1 VTVADNDV
9 IVSSL
14 AGTDLFAGLSP
25 KTLRSIAESGEVR
38 DFEAGT
44 VVTTEGAKV
53 EGFSA
58 FGREGAY
65 FHLILDGD
73 AAVSRHGEAVATIGP
88 GAYFGEVSLIDGG
101 PRSAEV
107 TAGASGLRTFSLQKW
122 SFESLLEEHPE
133 VAAPMLRVMTARLR
147 SAEARGD

>member
-1 VTVADNDV
+1 MAENDE
-9 IVSSL
+9 IVERL

-25 KTLRSIAESGEVR
+25 KTLRKLADSGEVR

-65 FHLILDGD
+65 FHLILDG
-73 AAVSRHGEAVATIGP
+73 AADVSRHGASVASIGP

-107 TAGASGLRTFSLQKW
+107 TAGADGLRTFSVQKW
-122 SFESLLEEHPE
+122 SFENLLEEHPE
-133 VAAPMLRVMTARLR
+133 VAVPMLRVMIGRLR
-147 SAEARGD
+147 AAESVSD

>member
-1 VTVADNDV
+1 VAENDD
-9 IVSSL
+9 IVAHL

-25 KTLRSIAESGEVR
+25 KTLKKLADSGEVR

-65 FHLILDGD
+65 FHLILDGE
-73 AAVSRHGEAVATIGP
+73 AEVSRHGSTVATIGT

-107 TAGASGLRTFSLQKW
+107 TAGGEGLRTFSMQKW
-122 SFESLLEEHPE
+122 SFEQLLEEHPE
-133 VAAPMLRVMTARLR
+133 VAVPMLRVMTGRLR
-147 SAEARGD
+147 AAEARTD